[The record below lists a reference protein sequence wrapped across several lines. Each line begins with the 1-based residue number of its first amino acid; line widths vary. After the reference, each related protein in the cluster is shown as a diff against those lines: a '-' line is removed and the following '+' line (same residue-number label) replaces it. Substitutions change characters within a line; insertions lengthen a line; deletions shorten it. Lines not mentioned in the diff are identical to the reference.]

1 MTWTSDDHPHTAS
14 SPNSSSSP
22 SAPASVSVSAS
33 RAASQDSPEI
43 QRWQD
48 CRGLLLDLDGVI
60 TPTLDIHKR
69 AWFNL
74 FAPYIEKRA
83 AELHTPLAPYT
94 MEDYFTY
101 VDGRHRLDG
110 VRDVLRSRNLPE
122 ADNPDIVEQ
131 LGLKKNAEFMETLER
146 DGIQAYPGSAA
157 VIDAAQ
163 HLGIPYAVVSSSRNT
178 RPVLRAAHLLE
189 RFDVIVDGNTDE
201 EKHLRG
207 KPAPDT
213 YLYAAELLGLPAA
226 DCAVFEDAAAGV
238 AAGRAGGFG
247 LVVGVNRGT
256 GETELISAGAD
267 IVVDD
272 LGDTLA

>member
-163 HLGIPYAVVSSSRNT
+163 HLGIPLS
-178 RPVLRAAHLLE
+178 
-189 RFDVIVDGNTDE
+189 
-201 EKHLRG
+201 
-207 KPAPDT
+207 
-213 YLYAAELLGLPAA
+213 
-226 DCAVFEDAAAGV
+226 
-238 AAGRAGGFG
+238 
-247 LVVGVNRGT
+247 
-256 GETELISAGAD
+256 LIH
-267 IVVDD
+267 I
-272 LGDTLA
+272 

>member
-189 RFDVIVDGNTDE
+189 RFDVIVDGNT
-201 EKHLRG
+201 
-207 KPAPDT
+207 
-213 YLYAAELLGLPAA
+213 AELLGLPAA